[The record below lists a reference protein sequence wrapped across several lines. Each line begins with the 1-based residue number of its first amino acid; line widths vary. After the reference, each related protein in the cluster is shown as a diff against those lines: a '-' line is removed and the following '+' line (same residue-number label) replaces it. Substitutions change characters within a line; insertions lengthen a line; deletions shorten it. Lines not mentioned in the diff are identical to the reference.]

1 MQEVQKVRYSKAT
14 RTLAGEETTLLY
26 VSATKG
32 RTAASRLFQH
42 SDKSGQQLRQE
53 VVT

>member
-1 MQEVQKVRYSKAT
+1 MQKVQKVRYSKAT
-14 RTLAGEETTLLY
+14 RTSAGEEAILLY
-26 VSATKG
+26 MSTAKG
-32 RTAASRLFQH
+32 QNAASRLFQH

>member
-14 RTLAGEETTLLY
+14 RTSAGEEATLLY
-26 VSATKG
+26 VSTAKG
-32 RTAASRLFQH
+32 RNAASRLFQH

>member
-14 RTLAGEETTLLY
+14 RTSAGEEAILLY
-26 VSATKG
+26 MGTAKG
-32 RTAASRLFQH
+32 RNAASRLLQH